1 MGSTA
6 PSIAVPTGQLT
17 NADALAM
24 YNTPTVQ
31 QQQQTSNL
39 NNSFTKEANKLSDN
53 IKEIGQNPTKF
64 VYTSLVVVPM
74 LIVIILVLTSK
85 LSVIYKII
93 DSILIIISL
102 AFYYFQTKNVDIFT
116 YFKSKSQ

>member
-17 NADALAM
+17 NADALTM

-31 QQQQTSNL
+31 QQQQTSNF
-39 NNSFTKEANKLSDN
+39 NDTFTHEANKLSDN
-53 IKEIGQNPTKF
+53 IKDIGQNPTKF

-74 LIVIILVLTSK
+74 LIVIILILTSK

-102 AFYYFQTKNVDIFT
+102 AFYYFQTKNIDIFT
-116 YFKSKSQ
+116 YFKSKIQ